1 MATSMS
7 VGKGAPEATLRDQ
20 DGNEV
25 ALSSL
30 WQTQPT
36 LLVFLRHFGC
46 PHCRGHAIQLRQNA
60 AKYRAA
66 GGQIVLVGL
75 GEPEKAASF
84 RRDLDLPFTVLC
96 DPDKS
101 TYRAYG
107 LTRRM
112 NLLREVASPAGVA
125 QYAGD
130 IARYGIA
137 LTEQDMFQLGGVFVI
152 DRAGILRFTYTAM
165 RAADFPPTLTL
176 LDALQ
181 AANAV
186 AV

>member
-1 MATSMS
+1 MANSIG
-7 VGKGAPEATLRDQ
+7 VGREAPEATLRDQ
-20 DGNEV
+20 DGHEV
-25 ALSSL
+25 TLASL
-30 WQTQPT
+30 WQAQPT
-36 LLVFLRHFGC
+36 MLVFLRHFGC
-46 PHCRGHAIQLRQNA
+46 PHCRGHAIQLRRDE

-75 GEPEKAASF
+75 GEPDKAASF
-84 RRDLDLPFTVLC
+84 RADLDLPFPVLC
-96 DPDKS
+96 DTDRAV
-101 TYRAYG
+101 YRAYG

-125 QYAGD
+125 HYAGD

-137 LTEQDMFQLGGVFVI
+137 LTEQDMFQLGGVFII
-152 DRAGILRFTYTAM
+152 DRAGTLRFTFTAM

-176 LDALQ
+176 LGAIRDA
-181 AANAV
+181 NTV